1 MKFVKTLLLLFCLG
15 AWFLP
20 APARAECDICNWRAL
35 FESSPKP
42 KVKKIVKQ
50 GPPQIVYYKDAFE
63 NFPNDANPIG
73 LQNLNNRAVAYCFD
87 NSENTAESCAQ
98 YLESKGYV
106 RFRDIPY
113 KTANYDFLKVDT
125 YPNRR
130 WRDAE
135 LTSRW

>member
-42 KVKKIVKQ
+42 KVKKIIKQ
-50 GPPQIVYYKDAFE
+50 GPPQIVYYKDAFK

-125 YPNRR
+125 YPTRR

>member
-1 MKFVKTLLLLFCLG
+1 MKFLKTLLLLFCLG

-20 APARAECDICNWRAL
+20 APARAECDSCNWRAL
-35 FESSPKP
+35 VESSPKP

-125 YPNRR
+125 YPTRR